1 MDGHTAIIVT
11 DSVSRGTV
19 SAIFVTFMIK
29 ISFSETTNRLPAIF
43 VPCGINVKSMF
54 IYYSLIVY
62 NFLHFSSILNYYQLV
77 HEWNT

>member
-19 SAIFVTFMIK
+19 SAILVTYYDQDFL
-29 ISFSETTNRLPAIF
+29 SETTNRLPAIF

-54 IYYSLIVY
+54 IYYNLLVY
-62 NFLHFSSILNYYQLV
+62 NFYILVQSSIIID
-77 HEWNT
+77 EWNT